1 MIKAVIFDFDG
12 IIIDS
17 EPLWVEAEINVFKSV
32 GVELSPMLCRQTTG
46 LNTQDSIQYWYNIH
60 KWSGKSSFQVYKEIM
75 ESMQSLIME
84 RADLKEGFLDVL
96 QLFVDKKIPV
106 AVASSSPLKLITTAL
121 KKFHLFEFFKIIS
134 SAENEE
140 FGKPHPALYLG
151 AARKLGI
158 NPVNCLAFEDSFNG
172 AISAKAARMKL
183 VTVPDSHD
191 FSSTRFDF
199 ADLKIFSLTDFKE
212 KNFDQINALN

>member
-1 MIKAVIFDFDG
+1 MIKAIIFDFDG
-12 IIIDS
+12 IIINS
-17 EPLWVEAEINVFKSV
+17 EPLWVEAEKNIFKSV
-32 GVELSPMLCRQTTG
+32 GVDLTPEMCRQTTG
-46 LNTQDSIQYWYNIH
+46 LGTQDTIQYWYNTYR
-60 KWSGKSSFQVYKEIM
+60 WTGKSSFQLYKEIM
-75 ESMQSLIME
+75 ESMQSLILE
-84 RADLKEGFLDVL
+84 RADLQEGYLDVL
-96 QLFVDKKIPV
+96 QFFVDRKLPV

-158 NPVNCLAFEDSFNG
+158 EPVSCLAFEDSFNG

-183 VTVPDSHD
+183 IAVPDSHD
-191 FSSTRFDF
+191 SQTTRFDF
-199 ADLKIFSLTDFKE
+199 ADLKLNSLKDFKE
-212 KNFDQINALN
+212 KHFEHLNSLN

>member
-17 EPLWVEAEINVFKSV
+17 EPLWVEAEMDVFKSI
-32 GVELSPMLCRQTTG
+32 GVALTPEMCRQTTG
-46 LNTQDSIQYWYNIH
+46 LNTPDTIQYWYNVH
-60 KWSGKSSFQVYKEIM
+60 HWSGKSVFQVYKEIM
-75 ESMQSLIME
+75 EAMQTLILE
-84 RADLKEGFLDVL
+84 RADLKEGYLDVL
-96 QLFVDKKIPV
+96 QLFVDRKLPV

-121 KKFHLFEFFKIIS
+121 KKFHLFDFFKIIS

-140 FGKPHPALYLG
+140 HGKPHPALYLG
-151 AARKLGI
+151 AAKKLTVE
-158 NPVNCLAFEDSFNG
+158 PVNCLAFEDSFIG

-191 FSSTRFDF
+191 FNSTRFDF
-199 ADLKIFSLTDFKE
+199 ADLKLASLSHFKAEDFE
-212 KNFDQINALN
+212 KLNALN

>member
-1 MIKAVIFDFDG
+1 MIKAVVFDFDG

-17 EPLWVEAEINVFKSV
+17 EPLWVEAEIGVFKSM
-32 GVELSPMLCRQTTG
+32 GIILTPEMCRHTTG
-46 LNTQDSIQYWYNIH
+46 LNTQDTLVYWHGIYHWTNKTI
-60 KWSGKSSFQVYKEIM
+60 FQVYKEIM
-75 ESMQSLIME
+75 EAMQVLILE
-84 RADLKEGFLDVL
+84 RADLKEGYLDVL
-96 QLFVDKKIPV
+96 QLFVDKKLPV

-140 FGKPHPALYLG
+140 HGKPHPALYLG

-158 NPVNCLAFEDSFNG
+158 DPVNCLAFEDSFNG

-183 VTVPDSHD
+183 VTVPDIHD
-191 FSSTRFDF
+191 FPSTRFDF
-199 ADLKIFSLTDFKE
+199 ADLKLASLKDFKE
-212 KNFDQINALN
+212 KHFEHLNSLN

>member
-1 MIKAVIFDFDG
+1 MIKAIIFDFDG

-17 EPLWVEAEINVFKSV
+17 EPLWVEAEMNVFRSV
-32 GVELSPMLCRQTTG
+32 GVELSPTLCRQTTG
-46 LNTQDSIQYWYNIH
+46 LNTQDTIQYWYNVH
-60 KWSGKSSFQVYKEIM
+60 RWTGKSTFQLYKEIM
-75 ESMQSLIME
+75 ETMQILILE

-96 QLFVDKKIPV
+96 QMFVDKKLPV

-134 SAENEE
+134 SGENEE
-140 FGKPHPALYLG
+140 FGKPNPSIYIG

-158 NPVNCLAFEDSFNG
+158 EPVYCLAFEDSFNG
-172 AISAKAARMKL
+172 AIAAKAARMKL

-191 FSSTRFDF
+191 FASTRFDF
-199 ADLKIFSLTDFKE
+199 ADLKIASLKDFKE
-212 KNFDQINALN
+212 KNFEQLNSLN

>member
-1 MIKAVIFDFDG
+1 MIKAIIFDFDG

-17 EPLWVEAEINVFKSV
+17 EPLWVEAEIEVFKSV
-32 GVELSPMLCRQTTG
+32 GVDLSPSLCRLTTG
-46 LNTQDSIQYWYNIH
+46 LNTQDTIQHWYGVY
-60 KWSGKSSFQVYKEIM
+60 KWTGKSSFQLYKEIM
-75 ESMQSLIME
+75 ENMQTLILE

-106 AVASSSPLKLITTAL
+106 SVASSSPLKLITTAL
-121 KKFHLFEFFKIIS
+121 KKFHLFEYFKIIS

-151 AARKLGI
+151 AAKKLGI
-158 NPVNCLAFEDSFNG
+158 DPVHCLAFEDSFNG

-191 FSSTRFDF
+191 FKSTRFDF
-199 ADLKIFSLTDFKE
+199 ADLKLSSLSDF
-212 KNFDQINALN
+212 

>member
-17 EPLWVEAEINVFKSV
+17 EPLWVEAEIGVFKSL
-32 GVELSPMLCRQTTG
+32 GIDLTPELCRQTTG
-46 LNTQDSIQYWYNIH
+46 LNTQDTIVYWHGIYQ
-60 KWSGKSSFQVYKEIM
+60 WTSKSTFQVYKEIM
-75 ESMQSLIME
+75 EAMQVLILE
-84 RADLKEGFLDVL
+84 RADLKEGYLDVL
-96 QLFVDKKIPV
+96 QFFVDKKLPV

-140 FGKPHPALYLG
+140 LGKPHPALYLG

-158 NPVNCLAFEDSFNG
+158 APVNCLAFEDSFNG

-183 VTVPDSHD
+183 VTVPDIHD
-191 FSSTRFDF
+191 FPSARFDF
-199 ADLKIFSLTDFKE
+199 ADLKLASLKDFKE
-212 KNFDQINALN
+212 KHFEHLNSLN

>member
-17 EPLWVEAEINVFKSV
+17 EPLWVEAEIGVFKTLGISLTP
-32 GVELSPMLCRQTTG
+32 EMCRQTTG
-46 LNTQDSIQYWYNIH
+46 LNTQDTLVYWHNIYHWTNKSI
-60 KWSGKSSFQVYKEIM
+60 FQVYKEIM
-75 ESMQSLIME
+75 EAMQVLILE
-84 RADLKEGFLDVL
+84 KADLKEGYLDVL
-96 QLFVDKKIPV
+96 QLFVDKKLPV

-140 FGKPHPALYLG
+140 HGKPHPALYLG
-151 AARKLGI
+151 AARKLGLD
-158 NPVNCLAFEDSFNG
+158 PLNCLAFEDSFNG

-183 VTVPDSHD
+183 VTVPDIHD
-191 FSSTRFDF
+191 FPSTRFDF
-199 ADLKIFSLTDFKE
+199 ADLKLASLKDFKE
-212 KNFDQINALN
+212 KHFEYLNSLN

>member
-1 MIKAVIFDFDG
+1 MIKAIIFDFDG

-17 EPLWVEAEINVFKSV
+17 EPLWVEAEMNVFKSV
-32 GVELSPMLCRQTTG
+32 GVHLTPEMCRKTTG
-46 LNTQDSIQYWYNIH
+46 LNIHDTIQYWFNVYH
-60 KWSGKSSFQVYKEIM
+60 WTGKSVFQVYKEIM
-75 ESMQSLIME
+75 ESMQTLIFE
-84 RADLKEGFLDVL
+84 RADLKDGFLDVL
-96 QLFVDKKIPV
+96 QLFVDKKLPV

-121 KKFHLFEFFKIIS
+121 KKFHLFDFFKIIS

-140 FGKPHPALYLG
+140 LGKPHPALYLG
-151 AARKLGI
+151 AAKKLGVE
-158 NPVNCLAFEDSFNG
+158 PVNCLAFEDSFNG

-199 ADLKIFSLTDFKE
+199 ADLKLPSLTDFKE
-212 KNFDQINALN
+212 KHFEQLNSLN

>member
-12 IIIDS
+12 IIIES
-17 EPLWVEAEINVFKSV
+17 EPLWVEAEIAVFKSI
-32 GVELSPMLCRQTTG
+32 GIELTPELCRQTTG
-46 LNTQDSIQYWYNIH
+46 LNTQDTLEYWHGIY
-60 KWSGKSSFQVYKEIM
+60 KWTGKSIFQVYKEIM
-75 ESMQSLIME
+75 ESMQVLILE
-84 RADLKEGFLDVL
+84 RADLKEGYLDVL
-96 QLFVDKKIPV
+96 QLFVEKKLPV

-140 FGKPHPALYLG
+140 HGKPHPALYLG

-158 NPVNCLAFEDSFNG
+158 DPVNCLAFEDSFNG

-183 VTVPDSHD
+183 VTIPDGHD
-191 FSSTRFDF
+191 FTSTRFDF
-199 ADLKIFSLTDFKE
+199 SDLKLSSLKE
-212 KNFDQINALN
+212 FREKQFEFINAIN

>member
-1 MIKAVIFDFDG
+1 MIKAIIFDFDG

-17 EPLWVEAEINVFKSV
+17 EPLWVEAEMGVFKSV

-46 LNTQDSIQYWYNIH
+46 LNTQDTIQYWYNVY
-60 KWSGKSSFQVYKEIM
+60 KWTGKSSFQVYKEIM
-75 ESMQSLIME
+75 EAMQTLIME
-84 RADLKEGFLDVL
+84 RADLKDGFLDVL

-106 AVASSSPLKLITTAL
+106 SVASSSPLKLITTAL

-158 NPVNCLAFEDSFNG
+158 DPLNCLAFEDSFNG
-172 AISAKAARMKL
+172 AIAAKAARMKL
-183 VTVPDSHD
+183 VTVPDAHD
-191 FSSTRFDF
+191 FPDTRFDF
-199 ADLKIFSLTDFKE
+199 ADLKIASLSDFKE
-212 KNFDQINALN
+212 KDFEHLNSLN